1 MAKNDKRAEVK
12 QLISLGKEKGYLTYE
27 EVHDVL
33 PPDVVSPEHID
44 ALMTLGDLDIDLVDP
59 ESPPEDVAGAPE
71 NGLAADYV
79 EDGRSLDLAADV
91 LGKTDDP
98 VRLYLR
104 EMGTIPLLTRDGEV
118 EIAKRIEE
126 GQNDVVQAIVCN
138 TLATQELLA
147 LSEREPLS
155 KPDVLDPDEAE
166 PGADDFPQEPCR
178 SSASVQEIV
187 ERLRALYADIAAL
200 YASGEDETLAASQ
213 DKELARKER
222 TIRNTVAKFIRELN
236 LRPEVIDHVVLKG
249 DVLLQRMLA
258 CEREI
263 HQCIQEA
270 GGHAQALHR
279 YVQANGA
286 ESPETLALQE
296 RSAELARLAQ
306 RLRQAIQTQ
315 QQLEMETDTTHEAL
329 AETLRHIRY
338 GQQKDHEAKRELA
351 EANLRLVVS
360 IAKKYTNRGL
370 GFLDLIQEG
379 NIGLMKAV
387 DKFEYRRG
395 YKFSTY
401 ATWWIRQAITR
412 AIADQARTIRI
423 PVHMIET
430 INKLVRTTRQLVQEI
445 GREPTPEEIA
455 GRLELPVDKVRKVLK
470 IAKEPISLE
479 TPIGE
484 EKDSHLGDFIE
495 DKKVASPAES
505 VIRTNLKE
513 QTLKVLQTLTPREER
528 VLRKRFGIGVDTAH
542 TLEEV
547 GHDFDVTRE
556 RVRQIEAKALRK
568 LRHPSRSKM
577 LRSFVDNA

>member
-1 MAKNDKRAEVK
+1 MAKNDKRVEVK

-59 ESPPEDVAGAPE
+59 ESPPEDGTGTPE

-79 EDGRSLDLAADV
+79 EDGRTLDLTVDV

-126 GQNDVVQAIVCN
+126 GQNDIVHAIVCN
-138 TLATQELLA
+138 ALATQELLA
-147 LSEREPLS
+147 LSEQEPVS
-155 KPDVLDPDEAE
+155 KSDVLDPEDAE
-166 PGADDFPQEPCR
+166 PGDEDCPLEPYR

-187 ERLRALYADIAAL
+187 ERLREHYAEIAVLHA
-200 YASGEDETLAASQ
+200 ASASETLAAGQ
-213 DKELARKER
+213 DKELVRKER
-222 TIRNTVAKFIRELN
+222 TIRNTIAKFIRELN

-249 DVLLQRMLA
+249 DVLLQRMLS

-263 HQCIQEA
+263 YQCIQEA
-270 GGHAQALHR
+270 GSHAQALHR
-279 YVQANGA
+279 HVRANGS

-296 RSAELARLAQ
+296 RSAELERLAQ

-315 QQLEMETDTTHEAL
+315 QQLEKETETTHEAL
-329 AETLRHIRY
+329 AETLRRIRY
-338 GQQKDHEAKRELA
+338 GRQKDHDAKRELA

-430 INKLVRTTRQLVQEI
+430 INKLVRIIFV
-445 GREPTPEEIA
+445 A
-455 GRLELPVDKVRKVLK
+455 DWRL
-470 IAKEPISLE
+470 
-479 TPIGE
+479 
-484 EKDSHLGDFIE
+484 H
-495 DKKVASPAES
+495 
-505 VIRTNLKE
+505 
-513 QTLKVLQTLTPREER
+513 
-528 VLRKRFGIGVDTAH
+528 
-542 TLEEV
+542 
-547 GHDFDVTRE
+547 RE
-556 RVRQIEAKALRK
+556 RLLGK
-568 LRHPSRSKM
+568 LENFPHSLQRHTEFYR
-577 LRSFVDNA
+577 

>member
-59 ESPPEDVAGAPE
+59 ESPPEDGPGIPGNGVAV
-71 NGLAADYV
+71 DYA
-79 EDGRSLDLAADV
+79 EDGRTLDLAADV

-126 GQNDVVQAIVCN
+126 GQNDIVYAIVCN
-138 TLATQELLA
+138 ALATQELLA
-147 LSEREPLS
+147 LSEREPVS
-155 KPDVLDPDEAE
+155 KSDVLDPEDVE
-166 PGADDFPQEPCR
+166 PGDEDFSPEPCR
-178 SSASVQEIV
+178 SSTSVQEII
-187 ERLRALYADIAAL
+187 ERLRELYAEIAVLHAEGT
-200 YASGEDETLAASQ
+200 SETLTVGQ
-213 DKELARKER
+213 DKELVRKER
-222 TIRNTVAKFIRELN
+222 TIRNTIAKFIRELN

-263 HQCIQEA
+263 HHCIQEA
-270 GGHAQALHR
+270 GSHTQALHR
-279 YVQANGA
+279 HVWVNGS
-286 ESPETLALQE
+286 ESLE
-296 RSAELARLAQ
+296 RLAQ

-315 QQLEMETDTTHEAL
+315 QQLEMETETTHEAL
-329 AETLRHIRY
+329 AETLRRIRY

-430 INKLVRTTRQLVQEI
+430 INKL
-445 GREPTPEEIA
+445 
-455 GRLELPVDKVRKVLK
+455 
-470 IAKEPISLE
+470 
-479 TPIGE
+479 
-484 EKDSHLGDFIE
+484 
-495 DKKVASPAES
+495 
-505 VIRTNLKE
+505 
-513 QTLKVLQTLTPREER
+513 
-528 VLRKRFGIGVDTAH
+528 
-542 TLEEV
+542 
-547 GHDFDVTRE
+547 
-556 RVRQIEAKALRK
+556 
-568 LRHPSRSKM
+568 
-577 LRSFVDNA
+577 